1 MKLYHG
7 SNVQIGKIDLALSR
21 PNKDFGRGF
30 YLTEDAAQ
38 AMRMAEQKVHLLGG
52 EPTLNV
58 YEFDESLLKASWLKV
73 KIFEGYTEEWAEFVL
88 ANRNRSAQKPVHDF
102 DIVVGAIADDKVGLQ
117 LFRYMRNYIDLPALV
132 ENLKYVR
139 LTEQYYFGT
148 ERAVDLLKKL

>member
-88 ANRNRSAQKPVHDF
+88 ANRNRSVQKPVHDF

>member
-7 SNVQIGKIDLALSR
+7 SNVQIGKIDLAVSR

-88 ANRNRSAQKPVHDF
+88 ANRNRSTQKPVHDF